1 MRKLL
6 LKNCLARLKIFFEPT
21 SQVPIR
27 FAALIPHLQRLAVL
41 IDTLLHFQ
49 DLTSLIPLFYDHV
62 ELAEDRSLKIPSI
75 SDDEEIQLDPKR
87 DTAMSG
93 QFGMGVSSQSEC
105 YSGTIKHNIAING

>member
-1 MRKLL
+1 MPWS
-6 LKNCLARLKIFFEPT
+6 AIFSSRGLE
-21 SQVPIR
+21 
-27 FAALIPHLQRLAVL
+27 AAPLCFVPHLRRLAVL
-41 IDTLLHFQ
+41 INIVPHFQ

-75 SDDEEIQLDPKR
+75 SDDGEIQLDPKR

-105 YSGTIKHNIAING
+105 YSGTVETLCCYKRLIYVDD